1 MHGTAPEHKL
11 STISAPHC
19 LAIFIDFI
27 TIPEEHMQRTKRS
40 LYLLENTVCSQHH
53 VLHLRHGVQVRAF
66 SLCRHMKNTG
76 SQSSRTKCSFDM
88 HYRIYEYTCA
98 HHLISRATSRTHVKN
113 NMFSKYESLGPTAC
127 RISVRTLA
135 EHTRHTS
142 RTKMF
147 SHYATSVN
155 IEYMLMPLNVWT
167 HFKNIDVLSV
177 CIMHHRTESRRI
189 FKHVENKY
197 VLHVCSVHI
206 NMI

>member
-1 MHGTAPEHKL
+1 MERGPWRTSSPNLMHGTAPEHKL

-53 VLHLRHGVQVRAF
+53 VLHLRHRIQVRAF

-155 IEYMLMPLNVWT
+155 IEYMLMPLNV
-167 HFKNIDVLSV
+167 
-177 CIMHHRTESRRI
+177 
-189 FKHVENKY
+189 
-197 VLHVCSVHI
+197 
-206 NMI
+206 